1 MEELLPKPLEHPTP
15 TFLSR
20 CIEVLHSPRSL
31 LPPLLPSDFT
41 RNIVGSLLHYSQSC
55 AAVKSCLQT
64 WLLTFTGQSHGLA
77 VAGSPHRATPP
88 QKLVTFLLMGCS
100 VAFYQGSAFPD

>member
-31 LPPLLPSDFT
+31 LPPLLPSDFS
-41 RNIVGSLLHYSQSC
+41 RNIVGSLLHYRQLC

-64 WLLTFTGQSHGLA
+64 WLLTFTG
-77 VAGSPHRATPP
+77 
-88 QKLVTFLLMGCS
+88 
-100 VAFYQGSAFPD
+100 